1 MMQQVAIFIM
11 VGTAAAFTHL
21 AVVAAAVEFVALHP
35 LAANVIGFCVAFLV
49 SFGGHARWTFPI
61 ERDRFAAAR
70 TRFFA
75 VALTGFVL
83 NQAAYAEAL
92 HIFGARYYLPVLAA
106 VLIGVAIATFLLSK
120 LWAFA
125 QPQN

>member
-1 MMQQVAIFIM
+1 MRQIAIFIA
-11 VGTAAAFTHL
+11 VGSAAALTHL
-21 AVVAAAVEFVALHP
+21 TVVAIVVELFGLKP

-49 SFGGHARWTFPI
+49 SFGGHARFTFPLSPN
-61 ERDRFAAAR
+61 RYAAAR

-75 VALTGFVL
+75 VACTGFIL

-92 HIFGARYYLPVLAA
+92 RLFGPGYYLPALAA
-106 VLIGVAIATFLLSK
+106 VLLGVAVATFLLSK

-125 QPQN
+125 QPQG

>member
-1 MMQQVAIFIM
+1 MQQIAIFIA

-21 AVVAAAVEFVALHP
+21 AVAAAAVELAKIPP
-35 LAANVIGFCVAFLV
+35 LAANVIGFCIAFLV
-49 SFGGHARWTFPI
+49 SFAGHARWTFPLAP
-61 ERDRFAAAR
+61 ERFAAAR

-75 VALTGFVL
+75 VAVLGFAL

-92 HIFGARYYLPVLAA
+92 HLFGPAYYLPALAA
-106 VLIGVAIATFLLSK
+106 VLIGVAISTFLLSK

-125 QPQN
+125 QPQG

>member
-1 MMQQVAIFIM
+1 MRQIAIFIA
-11 VGTAAAFTHL
+11 VGSAAAITHL
-21 AVVAAAVEFVALHP
+21 TVVALVVELLHLKP

-49 SFGGHARWTFPI
+49 SFCGHARWTFPI
-61 ERDRFAAAR
+61 SPERYAAAR

-75 VALTGFVL
+75 VACTGFVL

-92 HIFGARYYLPVLAA
+92 HLLGPRTYLPALAA
-106 VLIGVAIATFLLSK
+106 VLIGVAVATFLLSK

-125 QPQN
+125 QPQG